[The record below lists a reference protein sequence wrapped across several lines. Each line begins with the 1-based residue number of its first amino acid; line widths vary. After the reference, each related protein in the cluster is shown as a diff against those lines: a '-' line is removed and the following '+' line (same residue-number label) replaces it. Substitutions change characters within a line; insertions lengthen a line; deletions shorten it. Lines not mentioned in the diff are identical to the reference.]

1 MATLHEIADIRKD
14 YKLKS
19 FSESDASIDP
29 FNQFQIW
36 WEDAAKSDIEEY
48 NAMTVASVD
57 DNGRPSA
64 RIVLLKGFSDEGFIF
79 YTNFQSKKGKE
90 ILARP
95 QVALV
100 FFWKELE
107 RQVRIE
113 GKCEVVSDE
122 LSDAYFTSRPI
133 KSKIGAWAS
142 PQSTVLSDRTQ
153 LDEAFK
159 LYENKYSDNNIP
171 RPPHWGGFI
180 VKPDLFEFWQGRRSR
195 LHDRIQYTLEN
206 NNKWIRSRLAP

>member
-1 MATLHEIADIRKD
+1 MATLHEIADLRKD

-19 FSESDASIDP
+19 FSESEANIDP
-29 FNQFQIW
+29 FIQFQIW

-48 NAMTVASVD
+48 NAMTVATVND
-57 DNGRPSA
+57 IGRPSA

-113 GKCEVVSDE
+113 GKCQVVDDQ
-122 LSDAYFTSRPI
+122 LSDAYFSSRPV

-142 PQSTVLSDRTQ
+142 PQSAVIQDRAQ
-153 LDEAFK
+153 LEKAFNV
-159 LYENKYSDNNIP
+159 YENKYTDNNIP

-206 NNKWIRSRLAP
+206 NNKWNRSRLAP